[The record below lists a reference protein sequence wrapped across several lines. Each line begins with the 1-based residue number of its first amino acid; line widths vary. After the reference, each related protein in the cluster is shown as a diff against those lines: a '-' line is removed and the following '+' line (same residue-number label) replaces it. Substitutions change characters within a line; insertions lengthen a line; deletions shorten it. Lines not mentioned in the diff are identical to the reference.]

1 MSIFDR
7 FGQCLGRFWGGFGEG
22 LEEVLGGSGSIL
34 GAFGCFWGALGRL
47 LGPFCWVLLGSGGF
61 CCVLVGSAVFWW
73 VLLGS
78 AGF

>member
-7 FGQCLGRFWGGFGEG
+7 FGQGLGRFWGGFGEG

-47 LGPFCWVLLGSGGF
+47 LGPFAAQGGKRHSWKASGA
-61 CCVLVGSAVFWW
+61 SPTSEAVTSF
-73 VLLGS
+73 L
-78 AGF
+78 